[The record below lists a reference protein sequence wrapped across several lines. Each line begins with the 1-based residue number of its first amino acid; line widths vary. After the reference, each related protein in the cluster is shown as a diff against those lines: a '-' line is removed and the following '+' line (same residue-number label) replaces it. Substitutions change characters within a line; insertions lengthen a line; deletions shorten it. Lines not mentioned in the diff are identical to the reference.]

1 MTIAH
6 NLIRSVV
13 SRIEALDEEI
23 KGLNDD
29 KKDVFAEVKSQGL
42 DVAALKTVI
51 AKRRK
56 DPDKLNEHESLVALY
71 EAALGTDDAT
81 RARARDAA

>member
-6 NLIRSVV
+6 NLIRSAV
-13 SRIEALDEEI
+13 SRIEALDAEI

-29 KKDVFAEVKSQGL
+29 KKDVFAEMKSQGL

-71 EAALGTDDAT
+71 ESALGTEPAT
-81 RARARDAA
+81 RAPARDAA